1 MSLCF
6 SGVQLPV
13 IYPLIHP
20 FSWLLIQL
28 RFLRGRSLSGLPVY
42 HRATCDLY
50 PTKNTFV
57 LLLKS
62 TKHLKLMP
70 VTFVEVIHNFDY
82 FLCWIDLTQSPRFI
96 SCQYAHNSL
105 ILVSVHNK
113 KAQNW
118 PQGPFVLMLQLYDKV
133 TLTLKLVVLFIA
145 TGWIFMTF

>member
-1 MSLCF
+1 MCSWKINANLELHHSKYIKNLNPIVVFMFQRSANCLWF
-6 SGVQLPV
+6 
-13 IYPLIHP
+13 IHP

-28 RFLRGRSLSGLPVY
+28 RFLRGQSLSQLPVY

-62 TKHLKLMP
+62 TKHLKLMS

-82 FLCWIDLTQSPRFI
+82 FLCWIDLTLFQLLCFI
-96 SCQYAHNSL
+96 SCQYALYSF

-113 KAQNW
+113 RHKTE
-118 PQGPFVLMLQLYDKV
+118 LKDLLY
-133 TLTLKLVVLFIA
+133 
-145 TGWIFMTF
+145 